1 MSLTESAAGEGP
13 ARRRRGEVLENAL
26 LDAAWGELIDHGY
39 DALTIEAVAARADT
53 SRAVVYRRWATK
65 PELVQAAIV
74 HGMRPG
80 LQPIPDT
87 GSLRSDLLEAAK
99 RVNANSARLG
109 IALMARLGTYYVESG
124 ASFADLRSSILG
136 GKSSGLES
144 MLQRAVERGEI
155 DPAKLTPTIE
165 QLPFDLIRYQIL
177 TTFKPVPPEYVA
189 EILDTIFLPL
199 VRPDSPRVE

>member
-1 MSLTESAAGEGP
+1 MSLTENP
-13 ARRRRGEVLENAL
+13 ADGSPSRRRRGEVLENAL

-65 PELVQAAIV
+65 PVLVQAAIV

-80 LQPIPDT
+80 LQPVPDT

-109 IALMARLGTYYVESG
+109 ISLMARLGSYYVESG

-177 TTFKPVPPEYVA
+177 TTFKPVPQEYVA
-189 EILDTIFLPL
+189 EVIDTIFLPL
-199 VRPDSPRVE
+199 VRPDA